1 VSRFRELFPAEKVL
15 IGMIHLPPLPDYDA
29 SPGID
34 AIIDGAVE
42 DLHLLRRYGFDGVLV
57 ENEYD
62 RPHRVLAEAATVDA
76 MTQVTKAVVN
86 ESENCVVGCEILLN
100 DPRASFDVARAA
112 GAQFIRSDYFVD
124 RMSRPDYGEFD
135 IDPEGLIDYRESIDA
150 ADVLLFADI
159 QVKYATML
167 EQRTLAESALLAS
180 QHRADA
186 IVVSGNAT
194 GDAPDSVALRDA
206 KGGAAVPVMVGSGM
220 DPGNAQPLLKHCD
233 GAIIGTALI
242 QDGRVSEEK
251 LRAFVRAIDR
261 ADTP

>member
-1 VSRFRELFPAEKVL
+1 VSRFRDLFAADKVL

-34 AIIDGAVE
+34 AIIDGALD
-42 DLHLLRRYGFDGVLV
+42 DLRLLRRFGFDGVLV

-76 MTQVTKAVVN
+76 MTQVTKAVVD
-86 ESENCVVGCEILLN
+86 ESQGCVVGCEILLN

-124 RMSRPDYGEFD
+124 RMSRPEYGEFD

-150 ADVLLFADI
+150 ADVLLLADI
-159 QVKYATML
+159 QVKYATMF
-167 EQRTLAESALLAS
+167 EQRALAESALLAS

-194 GDAPDSVALRDA
+194 GDAPDTVALSDA
-206 KGGAAVPVMVGSGM
+206 KSGAAVPVIVGSGM
-220 DPGNAQPLLKHCD
+220 DPGNAQLLLKHCD
-233 GAIIGTALI
+233 GAIIGTALM

-251 LRAFVRAIDR
+251 LRVFTRAIDR